1 MKRKNYRSSNLRK
14 KNSTK
19 NDDEGGLKVMAAS
32 ESIARAIFALLF
44 KDTTILFFNWGCHF
58 SLVFGL
64 ETFLIARRSMGGNR
78 GSTQPK

>member
-44 KDTTILFFNWGCHF
+44 IDTTIILSIRGA
-58 SLVFGL
+58 
-64 ETFLIARRSMGGNR
+64 TFH
-78 GSTQPK
+78 